1 MDKKLFIIAIAV
13 GSAVLTT
20 LLSVYLQRNE
30 PSPKAKRLLRILLAA
45 GLAMLIVMCAMLLN
59 R

>member
-30 PSPKAKRLLRILLAA
+30 PNPGTKRLLLILLAA
-45 GLAMLIVMCAMLLN
+45 GVAMLIVMGAMMLD

>member
-13 GSAVLTT
+13 GGAVITT
-20 LLSVYLQRNE
+20 LLSVYLQMNE
-30 PSPKAKRLLRILLAA
+30 PNPRTKRILRVTLAA
-45 GLAMLIVMCAMLLN
+45 GVAALIVMCVILLS

>member
-13 GSAVLTT
+13 GGAVVTT
-20 LLSVYLQRNE
+20 LLSAYLQMND
-30 PSPKAKRLLRILLAA
+30 PNPQTKRMLRVLLAA
-45 GLAMLIVMCAMLLN
+45 GVAALIVMFAILLG